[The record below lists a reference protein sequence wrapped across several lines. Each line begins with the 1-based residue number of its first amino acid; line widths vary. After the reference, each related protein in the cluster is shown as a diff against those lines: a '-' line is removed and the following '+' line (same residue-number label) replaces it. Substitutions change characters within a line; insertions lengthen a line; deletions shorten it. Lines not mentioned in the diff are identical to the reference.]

1 MLERGNQMENQ
12 NVVVTEV
19 QHSQL
24 DSARNAL
31 VGGLKKT
38 GELINNYAN
47 VLCSNFNVMSLDG
60 SEVVTAWYELR
71 GKAKAGIKAERA
83 RFVEAMTNAGYE
95 KPTIDVNWQRV
106 KEASGYVTAGNRV
119 KGATD
124 TDSKTVAELQTI
136 INRIFKAE
144 EAGEEC
150 RASEFKGELMDIFA
164 SLGGNVDKLG

>member
-1 MLERGNQMENQ
+1 MENVIVTSQ
-12 NVVVTEV
+12 VV
-19 QHSQL
+19 SKL
-24 DSARNAL
+24 DETRNAL

-47 VLCSNFNVMSLDG
+47 VLCGAFNVMSLDG

-71 GKAKAGIKAERA
+71 GKAKAGIKSERA
-83 RFVEAMTNAGYE
+83 KFVEAMTNAGYE
-95 KPTIDVNWQRV
+95 KGTIDVNWQRV

-119 KGATD
+119 SGKTD
-124 TDSKTVAELQTI
+124 VDSKTVAELQTI

-144 EAGEEC
+144 ETGEEC
-150 RASEFKGELMDIFA
+150 KASEFKGELMDIFA